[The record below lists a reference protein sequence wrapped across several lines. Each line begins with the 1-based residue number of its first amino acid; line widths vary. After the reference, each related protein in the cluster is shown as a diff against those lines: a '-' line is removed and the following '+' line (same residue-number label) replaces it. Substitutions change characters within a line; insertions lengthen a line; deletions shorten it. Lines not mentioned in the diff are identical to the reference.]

1 MDRELTFQEIAEL
14 AKQPAIRVRE
24 DFLQSLGRGLSWL
37 AEQSVALPPAIHSV
51 VRIKDLR
58 TVREGLALKNLS
70 VEELL
75 FWNELQKV
83 SENSDDKI
91 GLSRALATPDLW
103 VILEVSES
111 DAALLERLGFSPD
124 DYLTCLGT
132 DSLNSQKLMKWIS
145 SEIPVKDIRS
155 WILSGIPNPGTAIEW
170 MRELGESPEH
180 VMINYRNFQGDL
192 YRAKAWQ
199 LRAAAETRLRNPAPT
214 SPLPVN
220 LAPQPRVVIDT
231 SIGATASFP
240 SRPHHWLEEIIARA
254 RTVQPSLRKVPHWPA
269 RFEFEDEDLVVELEQ
284 FPRVL
289 KGVVTVKS
297 QRRSCEFSPTTF
309 EVMSRCD
316 TGEDRFVVGMSVSWF
331 IDCSVTIHQLVRES
345 SRLFTTHSFTK
356 ARELGPRVRYIP
368 TATFRARSNEA
379 RSSGNKLIIRHKVS
393 GHVRK
398 LPPGRRGSE
407 HARSNAP
414 DHIRRNLLKSE
425 TYVEP
430 HFRGTEAEKAELV
443 TRLSRYSALGEAL
456 SGADW
461 T

>member
-58 TVREGLALKNLS
+58 TVREGLAVKNLS

-75 FWNELQKV
+75 FWSELQKV
-83 SENSDDKI
+83 SANSDDKV

-103 VILEVSES
+103 AILEVSES
-111 DAALLERLGFSPD
+111 DALLLERLGFSPD

-132 DSLNSQKLMKWIS
+132 DSMNSQSLMKWIS
-145 SEIPVKDIRS
+145 SEIPTKDVRS
-155 WILSGIPNPGTAIEW
+155 WVLSGVPNPETAIEW
-170 MRELGESPEH
+170 MRELREIAEY
-180 VMINYRNFQGDL
+180 VMINYRNFRGDL
-192 YRAKAWQ
+192 YRAKTWR
-199 LRAAAETRLRNPAPT
+199 LRAAAQTHPRDLLLT
-214 SPLPVN
+214 SQPIIR
-220 LAPQPRVVIDT
+220 APQPPVAVPTELVQAAI
-231 SIGATASFP
+231 FP

-254 RTVQPSLRKVPHWPA
+254 RTLQPLLRKVPHWPA
-269 RFEFEDEDLVVELEQ
+269 RFEYGDEGLIVVLEQ

-297 QRRSCEFSPTTF
+297 QRRWCEFSPTTF
-309 EVMSRCD
+309 EIMSRCD
-316 TGEDRFVVGMSVSWF
+316 TGEDRFVVGMSICWF
-331 IDCSVTIHQLVRES
+331 IDCSITIHQP
-345 SRLFTTHSFTK
+345 SRGSPNLFTAESISDPK
-356 ARELGPRVRYIP
+356 EQRKPVRYIP

-379 RSSGNKLIIRHKVS
+379 RSSASKLIIRHKVS

-414 DHIRRNLLKSE
+414 DHIRRSLRKSE

-430 HFRGTEAEKAELV
+430 HFRGTEAEKAELA

-456 SGADW
+456 SGTDW
-461 T
+461 A